1 MNNPARIRL
10 DVKDMGLLLAGK
22 PVPVPLFNL
31 DIVMDED
38 ARIALTGGVTQVRKK
53 PSFKTRQRV
62 SR

>member
-1 MNNPARIRL
+1 MNNARIRL
-10 DVKDMGLLLAGK
+10 DEKDMGLLLAGK
-22 PVPVPLFNL
+22 PVEVPLFNL

-53 PSFKTRQRV
+53 TFKVRQRV